1 MAKIGDLGIARQ
13 DTQDQGTLSMVLKGT
28 PAYLDPLYVDTYKY
42 TKASD
47 VYSFGLVLLQVVC
60 GAEDVDKAKHVAMQI
75 DLDGTS
81 AEAAGQLLLDKR
93 MPGNVPPQAL

>member
-1 MAKIGDLGIARQ
+1 MAKICDFGISRQ
-13 DTQDQGTLSMVLKGT
+13 ALDVVLSERIRGT

-60 GAEDVDKAKHVAMQI
+60 GAQDVDHAKHVAM
-75 DLDGTS
+75 
-81 AEAAGQLLLDKR
+81 
-93 MPGNVPPQAL
+93 